1 MSSLRID
8 FNLLDLIST
17 NLIKRGVNLSVAES
31 CTGGFLS
38 TFLTAKSGSS
48 NFFNGSVISY
58 SNQSKIN
65 FLDITAEEINNY
77 GVVSKF
83 VVEKMATNVMIKFGT
98 NYGLATTGY
107 VELSSAKS
115 PINNYYLHSWICIA
129 SEANIISKSIT
140 FNKTRLENISI
151 VSYELLNLFVKEIV

>member
-17 NLIKRGVNLSVAES
+17 NMIKRGTSLSVAES

-38 TFLTAKSGSS
+38 TFFTAKSGSS

-58 SNQSKIN
+58 SNKSKTN
-65 FLDITAEEINNY
+65 FLDVTNEEINHY

-83 VVEKMATNVMIKFGT
+83 VVEKMAKNVMKKFGT

-107 VELSSAKS
+107 VELDSTNLA
-115 PINNYYLHSWICIA
+115 INNCYLHSWICIA
-129 SEANIISKSIT
+129 SETSIISKSIT
-140 FNKTRLENISI
+140 FNKTRLENIST